1 MELLSRTLAFLY
13 NFLRKLFGVIFWPYN
28 TYFSLSSEKTPSIGI
43 FLLFIVPFYS
53 VIATIIRNGLF
64 HTNFLFLL
72 RIFVTQT
79 FAIWTTFLFS
89 FIGLLILAEL
99 LKKSH
104 RELTIFNLWAFTY
117 VPTYIWFGITALLY
131 FFLPPP
137 RTFSLLG
144 ESFSILFV
152 AFSIFLLFWKLLLY
166 YLTLRIG
173 LKMTLQQIILS
184 SVLLFPLF
192 GLFSLLSY
200 KFNIF
205 RVPFV

>member
-1 MELLSRTLAFLY
+1 MELITHTASFLY
-13 NFLRKLFGVIFWPYN
+13 SFVRKFVGVIFWPYK
-28 TYFSLSSEKTPSIGI
+28 TYFLLSSEKTPSFGI

-72 RIFVTQT
+72 RVFVSQT
-79 FAIWTTFLFS
+79 FAIWATFLLS
-89 FIGLLILAEL
+89 FVGLLILAEL

-104 RELTIFNLWAFTY
+104 HELVVFNLWAFTY
-117 VPTYIWFGITALLY
+117 IPTYIWFGITALLY
-131 FFLPPP
+131 FMFPPP
-137 RTFSLLG
+137 RTLSLLG
-144 ESFSILFV
+144 QTFSILFIT
-152 AFSIFLLFWKLLLY
+152 FSLFLLLWKLLLY

-173 LKMTLQQIILS
+173 LKMTLLQTILA

>member
-1 MELLSRTLAFLY
+1 MAFLINMITFLF
-13 NFLRKLFGVIFWPYN
+13 NFIRKLFGVIFWPYT
-28 TYFSLSSEKTPSIGI
+28 TYFSLSSEKSPSLGI

-53 VIATIIRNGLF
+53 VIVTIIRNGLF
-64 HTNFLFLL
+64 HTNLFFLL
-72 RIFVTQT
+72 RVFVVQT
-79 FAIWTTFLFS
+79 FAIWATFLLS
-89 FIGLLILAEL
+89 FVGLLILAEL

-104 RELTIFNLWAFTY
+104 RELVVFNLWAFTY
-117 VPTYIWFGITALLY
+117 VPTYIWFGTTALLY

-144 ESFSILFV
+144 ETFSILFI
-152 AFSIFLLFWKLLLY
+152 AFSLFLLLWKLLLY

-173 LKMTLQQIILS
+173 LKMTLQQIVLA